1 MAGIAEL
8 EVTGRPDCAGNTFSR
23 GRLDSIVVV
32 LDREVPHIQDS
43 KETDRTIPEEAQ
55 ASFQRLLASETFSRA
70 PRLRAVLKFFID
82 SLLEGRA
89 EEIHEQSI
97 GHEVFGRPNGYSQS
111 DDNIVRVNVRL
122 LRVRLEEYYRTE
134 GRDEAWQIAIPKG
147 RYVPEVVKKA
157 PWLTPAVVDE
167 TSTVVDSA
175 RRAARKPPQ
184 IHWLWFVLLG
194 CVSVFIL
201 IAFLVQRQR
210 QSVSPPAQMAS
221 TVPFASFPG
230 QEMTPSWAP
239 DGNTLAYTWDE
250 GNEGNPHVFL
260 QRVGEAKPH
269 RLTHQS
275 APEFRP
281 AWSPD
286 GQQLAYLRPLGQDRF
301 TLVRQGVGS
310 EADAIVA
317 TISYFWPQHTEAPA
331 LDWSP
336 DGARFVVSEQPT
348 PYAPVRLALVDSTTG
363 KTTVLTEPRYGT
375 SGDFEA
381 KFSPDGTM
389 VAFRRGRLGDLYTV
403 STKGESKTP
412 AQRLTSESMG
422 VRGVAWSGD
431 GRSIFFASHG
441 QNGRY
446 SIWKIAAKGG
456 IPTAVSPLNIQGTQP
471 ATSRNGRYLAFEHH
485 DLVVNLVEE
494 EIGTPNHKRYLSPSN
509 QLDGSPAFSPD
520 GSSLAFT
527 SNRSGFE
534 EVWVQKMDESALQQ
548 ITTFNGA
555 GIPFDASWSPDGTSI
570 VMAVRAAGAT
580 NLFTYTFANGAL
592 HQLTSGSDDLNSPL
606 YSRDG
611 KYIYC
616 SSNAEGATRIWRVAA
631 DGSGKPEHM
640 YGDAA
645 EFFQQSDDGQYLYF
659 VDSGATLRM
668 MRRNIQTG
676 ALDMVYQS
684 DLKLYSPSAF
694 AVRGNT
700 LYMMVS
706 TSTTNVADL
715 VALDLIHGTS
725 KTVSH
730 LDGVV
735 KDIAAGI
742 PILMGGITISTTGQS
757 FVVPEMRHSSTD
769 IYLLPLSDRSPR

>member
-1 MAGIAEL
+1 
-8 EVTGRPDCAGNTFSR
+8 
-23 GRLDSIVVV
+23 
-32 LDREVPHIQDS
+32 VPYTQDS
-43 KETDRTIPEEAQ
+43 KEKDGKISEEAQ

-82 SLLEGRA
+82 SLLAGRA
-89 EEIHEQSI
+89 EGIHEQSI
-97 GHEVFGRPNGYSQS
+97 GHAVFGRPNGYSQS

-134 GRDEAWQIAIPKG
+134 GRNEIWQIAIPKG
-147 RYVPEVVKKA
+147 RYVPEVVKQA
-157 PWLTPAVVDE
+157 PTLTSVVIDELSLPVAAPTQPA
-167 TSTVVDSA
+167 S
-175 RRAARKPPQ
+175 KPPH

-194 CVSVFIL
+194 CVSVSVLFAYL
-201 IAFLVQRQR
+201 FQRQR
-210 QSVSPPAQMAS
+210 QPVSSPAQMAS
-221 TVPFASFPG
+221 TVPYASFPG
-230 QEMTPSWAP
+230 QEMTPAWAP

-269 RLTHQS
+269 RLTRQPL
-275 APEFRP
+275 PEFRP

-286 GQQLAYLRPLGQDRF
+286 GKQIAYLRPLGQDKF
-301 TLVRQGVGS
+301 TLVRHRVSGDA
-310 EADAIVA
+310 EAIVA

-336 DGARFVVSEQPT
+336 DGSRFVVSEQPT
-348 PYAPVRLALVDSTTG
+348 PYAPVRLALVDAATG
-363 KTTVLTEPRYGT
+363 KTTVLSEPHYGT

-381 KFSPDGTM
+381 RFSPDGAL
-389 VAFRRGRLGDLYTV
+389 VAFRRGKLGDLYTV
-403 STKGESKTP
+403 STKGESKVP

-431 GRSIFFASHG
+431 GRFIFFASHG
-441 QNGRY
+441 RNGRY
-446 SIWKIAAKGG
+446 SIWKIAVKGG
-456 IPTAVSPLNIQGTQP
+456 VAVAVSPLNIQGTQP
-471 ATSRNGRYLAFEHH
+471 ATSKDGRYLAFEHH
-485 DLVVNLVEE
+485 DLMVNLVEE
-494 EIGTPNHKRYLSPSN
+494 GIGSPSHKRYLSPSN

-520 GSSLAFT
+520 GNSLAFT

-548 ITTFNGA
+548 ITTFKGA
-555 GIPFDASWSPDGTSI
+555 GIPLDAGWSPDGASI

-580 NLFTYTFANGAL
+580 NLFTFTFANGTL
-592 HQLTSGSDDLNSPL
+592 HQLTSGTDDLISPL
-606 YSRDG
+606 YSKDG

-616 SSNAEGATRIWRVAA
+616 SSNDEGATRIWRVAA

-640 YGDAA
+640 FGDVA

-676 ALDMVYQS
+676 ALDPVYQS
-684 DLKLYSPSAF
+684 DRKLYSPSAF
-694 AVRGNT
+694 AVRGDT

-715 VALDLIHGTS
+715 VVLDLNHGTS

-730 LDGVV
+730 LEGVV

-742 PILMGGITISTTGQS
+742 PILMGGITISPNGQS
-757 FVVPEMRHSSTD
+757 YVVPEMRHSSTD
-769 IYLLPLSDRSPR
+769 IYLLPLSNPAQPAR